1 MGIADQMRVTTLPTD
16 WGWAPRNN
24 RLFRHMESMPRL
36 PVPQLEHTLALYL
49 QSVKPFL
56 TATEYPRIKAGV
68 DQFAASLLSR
78 DLQARLLQ
86 HQAAREARWEQQGAR
101 PHAQRALSRACT
113 AARLHTCMCKAQH
126 AVP

>member
-1 MGIADQMRVTTLPTD
+1 MAKLEEISLDPCASRAIPTFSLDGRARSKAVFLRADY
-16 WGWAPRNN
+16 
-24 RLFRHMESMPRL
+24 
-36 PVPQLEHTLALYL
+36 AL
-49 QSVKPFL
+49 PFL